1 MLRAGP
7 AGKKSRKDSTI
18 SSVGIEF
25 VDSIFEKDGQLENTE
40 KFMASV
46 CLWNLR
52 IDASREHILRSS
64 GVRLTASIRPTFG
77 FVEIPEEDTEEV
89 LRI

>member
-25 VDSIFEKDGQLENTE
+25 VDSIFEKDGRLENTE
-40 KFMASV
+40 KFMESV
-46 CLWNLR
+46 RCGICESMPVANIYYALP
-52 IDASREHILRSS
+52 
-64 GVRLTASIRPTFG
+64 V
-77 FVEIPEEDTEEV
+77 
-89 LRI
+89 